1 MPQVFQ
7 PLQFAE
13 EDSTSM
19 QRKQLDVA
27 FIGGPQYDALY
38 TRLPQFEKET
48 GYKVNVRV
56 QLPHPALNAHIDEV
70 YSHRRGPLRRDLYPR

>member
-38 TRLPQFEKET
+38 STVAAIRERDRL
-48 GYKVNVRV
+48 
-56 QLPHPALNAHIDEV
+56 
-70 YSHRRGPLRRDLYPR
+70 